1 MMNERTNNTD
11 IMPEKAYIAYQF
23 DNEEPEVGRKFRCTR
38 IQFDLKAKKY
48 VEFPCCTSTVVEVGL
63 LADDV
68 YLVKTKHTYYIVKR
82 CNVPEGKIK
91 FAELYEV
98 PRVGESM
105 ICKKLENKN
114 GMLERVPWHTT
125 MVFATEYVAGVLKI
139 KTKNSTYFC
148 PQPM

>member
-1 MMNERTNNTD
+1 MMKEQNNV
-11 IMPEKAYIAYQF
+11 MNGKAYLAFSIDTPKVGSRFVCTRVQF
-23 DNEEPEVGRKFRCTR
+23 DPNFG
-38 IQFDLKAKKY
+38 KY
-48 VEFPCCTSTVVEVGL
+48 VPFLCTTSVVTECGL

-68 YLVKTKHTYYIVKR
+68 YLVKTKHTFYIVKR
-82 CNVPEGKIK
+82 LGFKENNIK
-91 FAELYEV
+91 FAQLHEV
-98 PRVGESM
+98 PRVGEPM

-125 MVFATEYVAGVLKI
+125 MVFATEYIAGILKI